1 VQSTFSGGDELSR
14 VERVSRNHSGL
25 WMAIAITVV
34 GLLVFT
40 GIFNFILPH
49 FGDNLS
55 GIPLILLGLIFSV
68 IPALIW
74 LYLFYRMDR
83 LEAEPKSL
91 VLTVFVIGLL
101 VTAALHDLI
110 INDVFDVPSWQYNS
124 WWGHLLGGI
133 LIVGFVELYMIYATV
148 RYTVFHNAEFNERVD
163 GVIYSVAAGLGLA
176 TVLNFHSVMRSN
188 GVDLS
193 IGSIRMVINAMAY
206 ASFAG
211 IMGYFIGQI
220 RFEKTPIYYM
230 PAGLALAAVFD
241 GLFWF
246 LLDRTFNN
254 GLSYNPWGDLVLATI
269 IAIISLA
276 IVFWLIERSNEETL
290 RVAHRNI
297 REGIGA
303 IAPTPMPVPAATGD
317 ETSAAM
323 DKPMLAGDTSTAGRS
338 VEPASADAE
347 SPNAAVYD
355 APAASNTATPDTSTP
370 DTSTAA
376 DSTPAAP
383 NTEEKAS

>member
-1 VQSTFSGGDELSR
+1 V
-14 VERVSRNHSGL
+14 
-25 WMAIAITVV
+25 AIAITVV

-49 FGDNLS
+49 FGDNLN
-55 GIPLILLGLIFSV
+55 GIPLILAGLILSV
-68 IPALIW
+68 IPAVIW

-83 LEAEPKSL
+83 LEAEPKGL
-91 VLTVFVIGLL
+91 VLTVFVLGAL
-101 VTAALHDLI
+101 VTAALHEFL
-110 INDVFDVPSWQYNS
+110 INDVFNVSAWQYNS

-133 LIVGFVELYMIYATV
+133 LIVGFIEMYLVYVTV
-148 RYTVFHNAEFNERVD
+148 RYTVFHNPEFNERVD

-176 TVLNFHSVMRSN
+176 TVLNFHYVMRSS
-188 GVDLS
+188 GVDLG

-246 LLDRTFNN
+246 LLDRSFNG
-254 GLSYNPWGDLVLATI
+254 GLSYNPWGDLILATI
-269 IAIISLA
+269 IAIISLG

-297 REGIGA
+297 REGMG
-303 IAPTPMPVPAATGD
+303 IAPAPMPVPAVYPATTVS
-317 ETSAAM
+317 ETSVAAM
-323 DKPMLAGDTSTAGRS
+323 DKPILAGDTTTAGSS
-338 VEPASADAE
+338 VAAADA
-347 SPNAAVYD
+347 AAPDV
-355 APAASNTATPDTSTP
+355 APTVTLTAPDT
-370 DTSTAA
+370 
-376 DSTPAAP
+376 
-383 NTEEKAS
+383 EENAS